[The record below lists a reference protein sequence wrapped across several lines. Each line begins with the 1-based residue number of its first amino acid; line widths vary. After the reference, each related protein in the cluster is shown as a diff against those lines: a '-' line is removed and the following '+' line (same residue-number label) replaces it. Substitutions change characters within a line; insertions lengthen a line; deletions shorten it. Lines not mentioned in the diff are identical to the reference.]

1 MSKILSTLAA
11 PQPVTLRDLERI
23 GARVSLES
31 EHLANFA
38 TTLRNVV
45 PSLVDTTKGFL
56 TRLIGKESQLAT
68 IEKPN
73 DDVLN
78 YTEFRK
84 FLMLMEAQ
92 RYMSITNLRW
102 YVPEGFKG
110 HMVPYVETLMQC
122 VKHTN
127 GIVGEVLNPYA
138 QFLSRIVSSKNATM
152 NTTRDLGFLAKRDA
166 EREHYQKEVGQFFS
180 HGSSTAKSSIGEC
193 FTRNADWKPFLNGLG
208 DLRRDSEFVKPDV
221 VQQTVK
227 DVMQLLD
234 ALKDA
239 VHAGELDNSSAATLK
254 NLSEGT
260 LSAAREVEFYSVTM
274 FRIWT
279 LSNVTETNMKAMPA
293 LLKE

>member
-239 VHAGELDNSSAATLK
+239 VHAGELDNSSASTLK